1 MAQLKISKYDNI
13 SKILEFAGVEEGE
26 ERVSYNGKL
35 LSIKNFEQEDLDQ
48 AFVKYKENLE
58 EYLYKPIRLFKAGV
72 IRGELVSIAS
82 QEYSNTLKRDFL
94 DMLTVAS
101 AKGMTNRISYI
112 TSLFDW
118 IDSIEEYIAKAEKKL
133 SKLSDVHKILGFKF
147 DTKKFQDEN
156 RNISTSGALE
166 IKD

>member
-1 MAQLKISKYDNI
+1 M
-13 SKILEFAGVEEGE
+13 
-26 ERVSYNGKL
+26 
-35 LSIKNFEQEDLDQ
+35 
-48 AFVKYKENLE
+48 
-58 EYLYKPIRLFKAGV
+58 YKPIRLFKAGV

-156 RNISTSGALE
+156 PNISTSAALE
-166 IKD
+166 IKN

>member
-58 EYLYKPIRLFKAGV
+58 EYLYKPILLFKAGV
-72 IRGELVSIAS
+72 IRG
-82 QEYSNTLKRDFL
+82 
-94 DMLTVAS
+94 
-101 AKGMTNRISYI
+101 
-112 TSLFDW
+112 
-118 IDSIEEYIAKAEKKL
+118 
-133 SKLSDVHKILGFKF
+133 
-147 DTKKFQDEN
+147 
-156 RNISTSGALE
+156 
-166 IKD
+166 

>member
-112 TSLFDW
+112 TSLFD
-118 IDSIEEYIAKAEKKL
+118 SIEEYIAKAEKKL

-156 RNISTSGALE
+156 PNISTSGALE

>member
-1 MAQLKISKYDNI
+1 MAQLIISKYDNI
-13 SKILEFAGVEEGE
+13 SKIFEFAGVEEGE

-82 QEYSNTLKRDFL
+82 QEYSNTLKRDFS

-156 RNISTSGALE
+156 PNISTSGALE